1 MRNWNDEIM
10 KKKKKESR
18 ENATQLF
25 SFRESRFRKSGRRFG
40 DKEEIQM
47 I

>member
-18 ENATQLF
+18 ENAMQLF
-25 SFRESRFRKSGRRFG
+25 SFCIEISKEWTTFRG
-40 DKEEIQM
+40 
-47 I
+47 